1 MGGSGRRAASRPC
14 GGGRRR
20 TRVTAAAA
28 LHQVAAAICRATV
41 GLGKTFD
48 ISPARMLGTG
58 ASRRREEGRRRRR
71 KQGREADLWGCRLA
85 LAGADGRIW
94 RAEKDRGEWEH
105 GRHSGSAMKRW
116 ELSVHISTAFHRLGN
131 AAGVVSRGRNF
142 LSLININLVAMSAF
156 LFKYSFN

>member
-1 MGGSGRRAASRPC
+1 VGGSGRRAASRPC

-48 ISPARMLGTG
+48 ISPGRMLGTG

-85 LAGADGRIW
+85 LAGAGRIW

-105 GRHSGSAMKRW
+105 GRHSGSAMKW
-116 ELSVHISTAFHRLGN
+116 WSSSVLSARFTAVSSTWKQRLTQF
-131 AAGVVSRGRNF
+131 RGEETLPSS
-142 LSLININLVAMSAF
+142 LSLLLIWLP
-156 LFKYSFN
+156 

>member
-71 KQGREADLWGCRLA
+71 KQGREADLWGGRLA

-94 RAEKDRGEWEH
+94 RAEENRGKRENESH
-105 GRHSGSAMKRW
+105 TGSAMKRW
-116 ELSVHISTAFHRLGN
+116 ELSVR
-131 AAGVVSRGRNF
+131 VSLVWKRRRSRFVGKKRF
-142 LSLININLVAMSAF
+142 PPLSPVKLVAMSAF
-156 LFKYSFN
+156 LLRCPSN